1 MQFSLMSCKDCQKS
15 LFFFSFFFL
24 QTETD
29 AKDIFPYGNQ
39 TNGTVIA
46 FFFSCRS
53 VMHIVIISPWD
64 VKSLW
69 YMKPESESLLQ
80 LITICSSTNE
90 VILCFVLNLRTEFHP
105 YNKAVP

>member
-1 MQFSLMSCKDCQKS
+1 MQFSLISYNDSQKS
-15 LFFFSFFFL
+15 ISSPPPAPLLFFL

-64 VKSLW
+64 VKSLC
-69 YMKPESESLLQ
+69 YMKSESLY
-80 LITICSSTNE
+80 CNW
-90 VILCFVLNLRTEFHP
+90 
-105 YNKAVP
+105 